1 MNIQN
6 SDRQITPIIRD
17 LSNQIDESIQ
27 EINATN
33 EILQQ
38 ITEENNS
45 LKSDIEKT
53 NIFNYIAT
61 GLGASAII
69 LALSISDIKSLSQNY
84 PSINNYTIS

>member
-27 EINATN
+27 EINATK

-53 NIFNYIAT
+53 NIFSYIAT
-61 GLGASAII
+61 GIGASAII
-69 LALSISDIKSLSQNY
+69 LALSISDIK
-84 PSINNYTIS
+84 IKFRK

>member
-69 LALSISDIKSLSQNY
+69 LALSISDMKIKFRK
-84 PSINNYTIS
+84 